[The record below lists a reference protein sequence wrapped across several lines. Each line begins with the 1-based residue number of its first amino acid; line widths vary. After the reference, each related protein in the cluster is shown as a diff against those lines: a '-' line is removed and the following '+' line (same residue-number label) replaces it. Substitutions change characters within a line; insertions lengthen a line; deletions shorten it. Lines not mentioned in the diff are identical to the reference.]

1 MNQNKKSLPENK
13 DTVIIHYGCSSFDKK
28 KHQIYWI
35 GAIYY
40 LNNEK
45 TYFFEDGKEK
55 DIIELFKIF
64 FDVHQDKTFIHWSMN
79 SPSFGFSPIKDRYQE
94 ITGNEIALSPKFKL
108 DLSEYLKGKYGVEYV
123 SRQGGRLNNLA
134 KLNGFSGHMITDVV
148 KTKHEGSQRLE
159 LIFSIY
165 QAEKY
170 GKLKVS
176 DSSNLDNPYPLLFI
190 NADIYLKFIEYISKH
205 IQDFYSDYSYL
216 KKRLEFERL
225 IHNQTDTEFMRILH
239 EELKL
244 ITEEEFEEYFEKGK
258 LSSLEKSKAK
268 ERISN
273 FNKIFINI

>member
-13 DTVIIHYGCSSFDKK
+13 DTVIIHYGFSSFNKK
-28 KHQIYWI
+28 KHEIYWI

-64 FDVHQDKTFIHWSMN
+64 FNDHQDKTFIHWSMN

-190 NADIYLKFIEYISKH
+190 NADTYHKFIEYTSLHMIAFHK
-205 IQDFYSDYSYL
+205 DYSYL
-216 KKRLEFERL
+216 FQRLKG
-225 IHNQTDTEFMRILH
+225 
-239 EELKL
+239 LKL
-244 ITEEEFEEYFEKGK
+244 IHRHTEKEFMKVVYEEMQLISKKNYEEFKVTNR
-258 LSSLEKSKAK
+258 LDSLKNSYHENR
-268 ERISN
+268 ENN
-273 FNKIFINI
+273 FNNIFLD

>member
-13 DTVIIHYGCSSFDKK
+13 DTVIIHYGCSSFNKK
-28 KHQIYWI
+28 KHEIYWI

-64 FDVHQDKTFIHWSMN
+64 FNDH
-79 SPSFGFSPIKDRYQE
+79 QE

-123 SRQGGRLNNLA
+123 SRQGRLNNLA

-190 NADIYLKFIEYISKH
+190 NADTYHKFIEYTSLHMIAFHK
-205 IQDFYSDYSYL
+205 DYSYL
-216 KKRLEFERL
+216 FQRLKG
-225 IHNQTDTEFMRILH
+225 
-239 EELKL
+239 LKL
-244 ITEEEFEEYFEKGK
+244 IHRHTEKEFMKVVYEEMQLISKKNYEEFKVTNR
-258 LSSLEKSKAK
+258 LDSLKNSYHENR
-268 ERISN
+268 ENN
-273 FNKIFINI
+273 FNNIFLD